1 MSYFKPRAL
10 TVIACGLALTALGAD
25 EPKQPDTNFDNLKLL
40 VEGVKKANKVVLY
53 EGLPHQFFDKDL
65 LEQELKNKKTVKVHD
80 YPFYAETLA
89 LKDEDAKRLTELFCA
104 ADSFA
109 KFRGPKRCGGFH
121 PDYCVEW
128 QDGKGVYHV
137 LVCFGCHE
145 VKCYG
150 PKVDLYCDINNDAY
164 KEFEKVLK
172 PYRKNR
178 PEKKGAPE

>member
-121 PDYCVEW
+121 PDYCV
-128 QDGKGVYHV
+128 
-137 LVCFGCHE
+137 
-145 VKCYG
+145 
-150 PKVDLYCDINNDAY
+150 
-164 KEFEKVLK
+164 
-172 PYRKNR
+172 
-178 PEKKGAPE
+178 